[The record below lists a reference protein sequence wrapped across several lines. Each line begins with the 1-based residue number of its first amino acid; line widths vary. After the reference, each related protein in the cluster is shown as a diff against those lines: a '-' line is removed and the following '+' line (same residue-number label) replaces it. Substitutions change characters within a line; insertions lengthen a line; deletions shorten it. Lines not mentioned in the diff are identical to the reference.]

1 MRAEITL
8 FSGQQICLSSLG
20 ELENYAVIKSFKI
33 MELGEKEVEEVVQKL
48 KGRHIEKLELH
59 YPVTLGTIGP
69 ILRGV
74 VNNKYLKHLSIHS
87 ILDWLTMR
95 EISNFITKHKNL
107 EILDLSNN
115 DIDIK
120 GIISLSIALSNS
132 PSLQELDLSHSLPN
146 FASIPIALA
155 LKSNHALKRINLSH
169 NNIKESKSLAYM
181 IANNESLQFL
191 NISHNHLG
199 ARGIKHIISALSLNH
214 SLKEI
219 QWENNQIKDHEL
231 PILQET
237 LQQEAIRRPLTR
249 ENLFSQLQDNIILT
263 KKTSLK
269 DLIFPIVGTII
280 GVYSLIV
287 CGAVAST
294 LSLNIVNIVGLGLF
308 TILVSGIT
316 LNMFRQTKNNILEY
330 FGAPEPQTNL
340 AVEDDITK
348 KLIKSV
354 YKEAKQQPMRE
365 KVRNRKNKEPNIIH

>member
-8 FSGQQICLSSLG
+8 LSGQQICLSSLG
-20 ELENYAVIKSFKI
+20 ELDNYAVIKSFKI
-33 MELGEKEVEEVVQKL
+33 IELGEGEVEEVVQKL

-74 VNNKYLKHLSIHS
+74 VNNKDLKHLSIHS

-155 LKSNHALKRINLSH
+155 LKSNHTLKKINLSH

-181 IANNESLQFL
+181 IANNESLQCL

-263 KKTSLK
+263 KWK
-269 DLIFPIVGTII
+269 D
-280 GVYSLIV
+280 S
-287 CGAVAST
+287 
-294 LSLNIVNIVGLGLF
+294 
-308 TILVSGIT
+308 
-316 LNMFRQTKNNILEY
+316 
-330 FGAPEPQTNL
+330 
-340 AVEDDITK
+340 
-348 KLIKSV
+348 
-354 YKEAKQQPMRE
+354 
-365 KVRNRKNKEPNIIH
+365 